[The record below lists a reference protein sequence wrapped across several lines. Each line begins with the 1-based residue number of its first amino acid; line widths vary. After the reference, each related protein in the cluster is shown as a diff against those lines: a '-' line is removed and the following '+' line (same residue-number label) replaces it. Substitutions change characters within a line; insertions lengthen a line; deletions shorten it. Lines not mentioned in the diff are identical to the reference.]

1 MSAISA
7 SATFNQIFRYIHLVQ
22 SSVPCIFPS
31 VSLSLSLSSFACNPF
46 CCPRR
51 SSALFVSLSFVVFYS
66 RRDFLP
72 ASKMLMKSRLSFRYL
87 LRCRGAAL
95 VHTAKSSTCYRC
107 NTFANESGE
116 LGSSS
121 LCLRETVSYP
131 DLVFFLRNTN
141 AS

>member
-1 MSAISA
+1 M
-7 SATFNQIFRYIHLVQ
+7 Q

-31 VSLSLSLSSFACNPF
+31 VSLLSLSSFAYNPF
-46 CCPRR
+46 SCPRR

-66 RRDFLP
+66 HRDFLP

-107 NTFANESGE
+107 NTFANESEE
-116 LGSSS
+116 LESSS
-121 LCLRETVSYP
+121 LCLSRDRILPRSFPFSQEHEC
-131 DLVFFLRNTN
+131 LVNVI
-141 AS
+141 